1 MTTENSVYLRL
12 ENPEARSSK
21 KDILSTEISL
31 LNIIKSIKNY
41 KELREEEFV
50 LRAQIYKLIK
60 EMNLTIRKTRSS
72 FPFIKL
78 PEKQKIEEIKV
89 KERKKIERKEDSDLE
104 FQLREIQERL
114 RQMGS

>member
-12 ENPEARSSK
+12 ENQEARSSK